1 MEKPLLKKSSMSM
14 QQGFTLIELMVA
26 IVLGLLLVAAAI
38 QLFTGGIVTTRLQ
51 QANAELQDSGI
62 FGLDYIIR
70 DIRLANYGNIPN
82 PAINDKTSWGGVVL
96 TARTSADSTVN
107 LPATL
112 TNATTYFDASSISG
126 SGLLTHSVGT
136 DPVETV
142 STTANAWKGL
152 SNVSWTGAG
161 GATGTA
167 SDQLTIQFV
176 APTAMTNCEGANV
189 QAGDLVIERFFLR
202 VDANGASNSDYALA
216 CDANT
221 PTAAGTAPVP
231 QPGIITGLGDAGQ
244 IIMPRVDHF
253 HILLGARDASNN
265 LAYYTVN
272 QYRKAAQTARTSTP
286 AVNPPR
292 ILSIKIAVLV
302 RSNDN
307 TNSSA
312 VNPGSSFI
320 MLDQTVT
327 PADTA
332 TRYARRV
339 YTTTAALRNAM
350 GEI

>member
-1 MEKPLLKKSSMSM
+1 MKPLISKRLNNM
-14 QQGFTLIELMVA
+14 QKGFTLVELMIA

-38 QLFTGGIVTTRLQ
+38 QLFTGGIITTRLQ

-62 FGLDYIIR
+62 FGLDYIVR
-70 DIRLANYGNIPN
+70 DIRLANYGNIVN
-82 PAINDKTSWGGVVL
+82 PALNDKTSWGGVVL
-96 TARTSADSTVN
+96 TSRTAADSSVN
-107 LPATL
+107 LPATRN
-112 TNATTYFDASSISG
+112 NATTYFDSTSISL

-136 DPVETV
+136 TPVEIV
-142 STTANAWKGL
+142 STTANEWRGL
-152 SNVSWTGAG
+152 SNVTWTAAN

-167 SDQLTIQFV
+167 SDQLTIQFISP
-176 APTAMTNCEGANV
+176 AIMSNCEGANV

-202 VDANGASNSDYALA
+202 PDVNAATTTDYALA

-221 PTAAGTAPVP
+221 PTPAGTTPVA
-231 QPGIITGLGDAGQ
+231 QPSIITGFGDAGQ

-253 HILLGARDASNN
+253 HILLGARNSSGN

-272 QYRKAAQTARTSTP
+272 QYRNAAQAARNATP
-286 AVNPPR
+286 AVIPPR

-307 TNSSA
+307 TNSTA
-312 VNPGSSFI
+312 INPGNSFV
-320 MLDQTVT
+320 MLDQTVV
-327 PADTA
+327 PSDSL

-350 GEI
+350 GDI